1 MRPQS
6 LFGYLPITQ
15 HQKIEKNIISWN
27 LPFFL
32 LAKFRQKENFKHLK
46 FEDELILD
54 NFYCSKQKKMKNEN
68 CHVSIFGFRRVM
80 IKDLHR
86 TFTKSSYG

>member
-1 MRPQS
+1 LEPAF
-6 LFGYLPITQ
+6 LFTGKILPKSKFL
-15 HQKIEKNIISWN
+15 KI
-27 LPFFL
+27 
-32 LAKFRQKENFKHLK
+32 LK

-54 NFYCSKQKKMKNEN
+54 NFNCSKAKKKMKNEN

>member
-1 MRPQS
+1 
-6 LFGYLPITQ
+6 
-15 HQKIEKNIISWN
+15 
-27 LPFFL
+27 
-32 LAKFRQKENFKHLK
+32 LK

-54 NFYCSKQKKMKNEN
+54 GFNCSKAKKLKIEN
-68 CHVSIFGFRRVM
+68 CHVSIFGLRRMM